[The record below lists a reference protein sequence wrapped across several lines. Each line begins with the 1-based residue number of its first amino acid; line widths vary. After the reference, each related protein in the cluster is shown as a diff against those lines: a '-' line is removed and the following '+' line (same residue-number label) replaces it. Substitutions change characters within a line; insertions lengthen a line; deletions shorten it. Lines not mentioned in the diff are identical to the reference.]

1 VIKEI
6 GCASLTR
13 GYSGAVVKTQRP
25 PQFLRLAS
33 RGRAI
38 RPVPVKTPNVC
49 ERLTGGVPHPDR
61 APPLRKPHISA
72 YERRR
77 DNRGRQ
83 PFRMRNAFQ
92 LAIKLWPLGAL
103 ADLLIGIVAVIL
115 TLS

>member
-1 VIKEI
+1 MLDEL
-6 GCASLTR
+6 AARLLSARL
-13 GYSGAVVKTQRP
+13 SGAVVKTQRP
-25 PQFLRLAS
+25 PQFLRLVS

-49 ERLTGGVPHPDR
+49 ERLTGRCTSPNR

-72 YERRR
+72 YECRR
-77 DNRGRQ
+77 DGRGRQ

-92 LAIKLWPLGAL
+92 IAIKLWPL
-103 ADLLIGIVAVIL
+103 ADLLLIGIVAVIL